1 MLITFSMAKKIN
13 LCYNSSREMIR
24 LKALVTG
31 ASSGIGKEM
40 AYYLDKLGYDLILVA
55 RDKVKLEEV
64 QNKLSKKSK
73 IVIIDLA
80 NEKKIKDLYM
90 LVKNENIDLLINN
103 AGFGLFGDYE
113 DVDLLKELEMID
125 VNVKAVH
132 ILTRMFLKDMDKRGT
147 GRIINVASS
156 AGLLKGG
163 PLMSTYYA
171 TKSYVVSFS
180 LAIYEELRRKN
191 SNVKISVLCPGPVDT
206 NFNNVAGVKFNI
218 KSLTAEYVA
227 KYAIDQSLKN
237 NKLIIVPGTA
247 TKLGVFVTRFLPTKL
262 ILKIT
267 YKIQERKNKR

>member
-1 MLITFSMAKKIN
+1 MVKFVN
-13 LCYNSSREMIR
+13 LCYNSNREMVR
-24 LKALVTG
+24 LKALITG

-55 RDKVKLEEV
+55 RDKEKLEEV
-64 QNKLSKKSK
+64 QNKLSKKAK
-73 IVIIDLA
+73 IVLIDLA

-90 LVKNENIDLLINN
+90 IAKNENIDLLINN

-113 DVDLLKELEMID
+113 EVDVLKELEMID

-171 TKSYVVSFS
+171 TK
-180 LAIYEELRRKN
+180 K
-191 SNVKISVLCPGPVDT
+191 KLCC
-206 NFNNVAGVKFNI
+206 KFYTCNI
-218 KSLTAEYVA
+218 
-227 KYAIDQSLKN
+227 
-237 NKLIIVPGTA
+237 
-247 TKLGVFVTRFLPTKL
+247 
-262 ILKIT
+262 
-267 YKIQERKNKR
+267 